1 MSSKGFLLPAIC
13 RTLFFTCILLFPTAA
28 SALTIERVV
37 SAGGIEAW
45 LARNTSVPVLSVEIA
60 FRESGSAMDPK
71 GKEGLAY
78 LASGLL
84 DEGAGDLD
92 SQAFR
97 QALEEDVISLSFDA
111 GRDTFTGSLKTL
123 RKNHEKAFALL
134 RLALSEPRF
143 DSEAVERIR
152 NQVLTT
158 LAHRADDPDAIAQ
171 RTWLSTVF
179 PDHTYG
185 QPRRGTEESV
195 KAITAKGLQGFV
207 DQNLVR
213 EKLVIGVSGDI
224 TSDELAS
231 LLDHAF
237 GALPKRQPKAFSLEK
252 TEVRGKGKVVVI
264 EKPIPQSIVVF
275 GQAGVKRNDPDYYAA
290 YVMNYLLGGGGLN
303 SRLSKKIREERGLA
317 YSVYSYLYPLDQAG
331 LLVGQV
337 ATRNDRV
344 GESLKLVRAEWK
356 RLSEERVTEE
366 ELRDAKAYL
375 TGAFPLTLD
384 STNRIAGVLVAIQ
397 LNDLG
402 IDYIDRRNEYIE
414 ATTVADIARVAKR
427 LLKPEL
433 LDVVVVGQ
441 PEGLAATPPVD

>member
-1 MSSKGFLLPAIC
+1 MSLKVFLLPIINRA
-13 RTLFFTCILLFPTAA
+13 LSFACILLFPATAA
-28 SALTIERVV
+28 AFNIERVV
-37 SAGGIEAW
+37 SANGIEAW
-45 LARNTSVPVLSVEIA
+45 LARDTSVPVLSVEIA
-60 FRESGSAMDPK
+60 FRESGSAVDPT

-84 DEGAGDLD
+84 DEGAGNLD

-97 QALEEDVISLSFDA
+97 HALEDNVISLSFDA
-111 GRDTFTGSLKTL
+111 RRDVFTGSLKTL
-123 RKNHEKAFALL
+123 RKNHKKAFTLL
-134 RLALSEPRF
+134 RLALLKPRF
-143 DSEAVERIR
+143 DTGAVERIR

-171 RTWLSTVF
+171 RTWLGIAF

-185 QPRRGTEESV
+185 KPRRGTAESV
-195 KAITAKGLQGFV
+195 KTITAKDLQGFV
-207 DQNLVR
+207 NQNLVL

-224 TSDELAS
+224 TSDELVS

-237 GALPKRQPKAFSLEK
+237 GSLPKRQPKVFSLDKAEIK
-252 TEVRGKGKVVVI
+252 GGGKMIVI
-264 EKPIPQSIVVF
+264 EKPISQSIVFF

-290 YVMNYLLGGGGLN
+290 YVMNYLLGGSGLH
-303 SRLSKKIREERGLA
+303 SRLSKKIRVERGLT

-337 ATRNDRV
+337 STRNDRV
-344 GESLKLVRAEWK
+344 RETLKLVRTEWK
-356 RLSEERVTEE
+356 RLSEERVTEG
-366 ELRDAKAYL
+366 ELRDAKTYL

-414 ATTVADIARVAKR
+414 ATSVTDIARVAKR

-433 LDVVVVGQ
+433 LGIVVVGR
-441 PEGLAATPPVD
+441 PRGLAATLTVD